1 MVENPVLKL
10 DKIRELWLSKVNER
24 YFLFTSF
31 LLLLLTM
38 THHYNLRNSAK
49 NITTNMEQEQQIVN
63 QPPAS
68 SVQPSSENNAAPG
81 PNSGPAMNLTCLQRQ
96 IAEMQQ
102 ALNHVAARLP
112 VQTASAKF
120 NVGSGLL
127 QPRQCQGLPD
137 EDPLGWLDRF
147 DAWVDLKN
155 VVNRQLPHA
164 IRLLLSGSAV
174 SWFSALPT
182 EDRENKE
189 RLYTAF
195 RNRFGQQPSWL
206 MEQQLWSRTV
216 LDHED
221 IEVYI
226 SDIDQRCHR
235 LGMDGKTQESAFV
248 RGSLHI
254 FESTSN
260 SRTRQLSK
268 KRLKP
273 HG

>member
-1 MVENPVLKL
+1 
-10 DKIRELWLSKVNER
+10 
-24 YFLFTSF
+24 
-31 LLLLLTM
+31 M

-49 NITTNMEQEQQIVN
+49 NITTNMEQEQQFVN
-63 QPPAS
+63 RPPAS

-81 PNSGPAMNLTCLQRQ
+81 PDSGPAMKLTCLQRQ

-102 ALNHVAARLP
+102 ALNHGAARPP
-112 VQTASAKF
+112 VQTASARF

-127 QPRQCQGLPD
+127 QPGQFQGLPD
-137 EDPLGWLDRF
+137 EDLLGWLDRF
-147 DAWVDLKN
+147 DAWVDLTN
-155 VVNRQLPHA
+155 VDNRQLPHTM
-164 IRLLLSGSAV
+164 RLMLRRSAV
-174 SWFSALPT
+174 SSFSALTT
-182 EDRENKE
+182 ENRENKE

-235 LGMDGKTQESAFV
+235 LGMDAKTQVSAFV
-248 RGSLHI
+248 CGLTPHLRAYVIQAEPVNLRRSV
-254 FESTSN
+254 S
-260 SRTRQLSK
+260 SRTASARSK
-268 KRLKP
+268 TYHYEQSKP
-273 HG
+273 TNP